1 MLVPPSCRGGR
12 RPGASRADLRQE
24 GTGMAMQLGHVHI
37 KTREEVDW
45 TFVDK
50 YRIRP

>member
-12 RPGASRADLRQE
+12 RLGAPRADPRQE
-24 GTGMAMQLGHVHI
+24 ESGMALQLGHVHI

-45 TFVDK
+45 AFVDK